1 MDSGFGTEHLGLGR
15 MGPKTSGS
23 AAPVADRLHQ
33 PTPSG
38 VPRYASITA
47 GSLRTCAGGPAAMV
61 RP

>member
-1 MDSGFGTEHLGLGR
+1 MGSGFGTHDLGLA
-15 MGPKTSGS
+15 PKEPMTSGL
-23 AAPVADRLHQ
+23 AAPVAERPHQ

-47 GSLRTCAGGPAAMV
+47 GALRTCAGGPAAMV

>member
-1 MDSGFGTEHLGLGR
+1 MGAGFGTHDLGLGP
-15 MGPKTSGS
+15 MEPMTSGS
-23 AAPVADRLHQ
+23 APGGERQHQ